1 MGNRRNFGCNSDLGG
16 IIMSKYKKKMVVVE
30 EFQFYVD
37 RMLDWFMDKISS
49 NEVVLKD
56 CNYGRYSID
65 DAYCEIK
72 TLEGTMQANARDYI
86 IKGVDGEIYPCKPDI
101 FKRTYEKVKE

>member
-1 MGNRRNFGCNSDLGG
+1 
-16 IIMSKYKKKMVVVE
+16 MSKYKKKPVVVE
-30 EFQFYVD
+30 AFQFYVEP
-37 RMLDWFMDKISS
+37 MPDWFMDKVSS
-49 NEVVLKD
+49 NDIVLKNCD
-56 CNYGRYSID
+56 HDRYSID